1 MALGLSLIYGIVKVV
16 NFAHGEMITFGMLF
30 LCLVE
35 MNFSVPLCQSFIILL
50 LLYFLFFTFFQYGIL
65 KKLMGV
71 NETTQFIG
79 MAAIA
84 MIMLNMNLMIFKA
97 DTYCLQAFNSLG
109 SIDLGTFKIQKTR
122 VIAACLSCLSTAILF
137 LFLNKTLVGKGI
149 KAISLN
155 RKKALYMGLPFTPL
169 LTFCFIILSVLMAT
183 SALSLTL
190 IMNVS
195 VHSAPEITL
204 LCFIIVILGGL
215 GHIHG
220 TLLAGILIGYMET
233 FITFYGTSL
242 YKGLASFVLL
252 ILILI
257 IKPQGL
263 FNKKHA

>member
-1 MALGLSLIYGIVKVV
+1 MALGLSLVYGVVRIV

-30 LCLVE
+30 LCLIG
-35 MNFSVPLCQSFIILL
+35 MNSSVPLWQSFILL
-50 LLYFLFFTFFQYGIL
+50 VFFYLLFFALIQRSVL
-65 KKLMGV
+65 KKLLGV
-71 NETTQFIG
+71 NETTQFIA
-79 MAAIA
+79 MAAVA

-97 DTYCLQAFNSLG
+97 DTYCLNVFKSLG
-109 SIDLGTFKIQKTR
+109 SFDLGLFTIQKTR
-122 VIAACLSCLSTAILF
+122 VIAACFSCLSTTVLF
-137 LFLNKTLVGKGI
+137 LLLNKTLIGKGI

-155 RKKALYMGLPFTPL
+155 PKKALYMGLPFTQL
-169 LTFCFIILSVLMAT
+169 LNFCFITLSVLMAT
-183 SALSLTL
+183 SALSLIL
-190 IMNVS
+190 IMDVS

-220 TLLAGILIGYMET
+220 TLVAGIVIGYMET
-233 FITFYGTSL
+233 FITFYGSSL

-263 FNKKHA
+263 FNKKHV

>member
-1 MALGLSLIYGIVKVV
+1 
-16 NFAHGEMITFGMLF
+16 MLF
-30 LCLVE
+30 LCLIE
-35 MNFSVPLCQSFIILL
+35 MNFSIPLWQSFIFLF
-50 LLYFLFFTFFQYGIL
+50 LLYFIFFTLFQKGVL
-65 KKLMGV
+65 KKLTSV

-109 SIDLGTFKIQKTR
+109 SFDLGVFKIQKTR
-122 VIAACLSCLSTAILF
+122 LIAACFSCLSTAILF
-137 LFLNKTLVGKGI
+137 LFLNKTLIGKGI

-155 RKKALYMGLPFTPL
+155 RQKAVYMGLPFKSL

-220 TLLAGILIGYMET
+220 TLIAGILIGYIET
-233 FITFYGTSL
+233 IITFYGSSL